1 MNTKQLIR
9 IFSVVFLLYTLHI
22 THYTSL
28 AFCASKGNPPVAHWR
43 FDDAGGP
50 TAYDESTNNN
60 DGTLAPGTLGTN
72 TAAGQM
78 WRPQG
83 KIGAALEFDGTDDYV
98 SASGVTF
105 SGNQMTVSGW
115 FYAIA
120 EPGSGAGVTQATGT
134 DSPAT
139 TAFLLHPGAGTG
151 NWSATFYIS
160 N

>member
-60 DGTLAPGTLGTN
+60 DGTLTPGTLGTN

-78 WRPQG
+78 WSYPG
-83 KIGAALEFDGTDDYV
+83 KIGGAMEFDGTDDYV
-98 SASGVTF
+98 AALSSPTLSGDRTF
-105 SGNQMTVSGW
+105 MAWIKPT
-115 FYAIA
+115 
-120 EPGSGAGVTQATGT
+120 
-134 DSPAT
+134 
-139 TAFLLHPGAGTG
+139 AGTE
-151 NWSATFYIS
+151 AEE
-160 N
+160 